1 MVMIS
6 QVYIFTPLWLLQWE
20 CLRSAEYI
28 FVYCLFL
35 KKKKKLKIKMET
47 NFAFNEYISKFVK
60 LIHFIFEA
68 FLSFIQHSFIQPF
81 KKYVLSDYCLPVM
94 TRPLLL

>member
-1 MVMIS
+1 
-6 QVYIFTPLWLLQWE
+6 
-20 CLRSAEYI
+20 
-28 FVYCLFL
+28 
-35 KKKKKLKIKMET
+35 MET